1 MAKKVLK
8 GNGASCVPADVY
20 AARFSKS
27 MKEYIKL
34 VEEEVDGS
42 FNLRRSLISE
52 ALDSFLP

>member
-34 VEEEVDGS
+34 TEEEE
-42 FNLRRSLISE
+42 SLNFRNS
-52 ALDSFLP
+52 ARMSKVLDSFLP